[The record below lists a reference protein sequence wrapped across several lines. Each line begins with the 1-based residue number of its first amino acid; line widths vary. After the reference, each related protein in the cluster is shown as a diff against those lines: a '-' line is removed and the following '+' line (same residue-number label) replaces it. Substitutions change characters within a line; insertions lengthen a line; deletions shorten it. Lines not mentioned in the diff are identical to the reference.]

1 MNDHANGLPAPPAS
15 LAGRDFLR
23 ARDLSREELDGLL
36 DLGLA
41 LKAAQH
47 GRVPH
52 RLCPGRTLGM
62 IFHKA
67 STRTRVS
74 FEVGMSQLGGDAL
87 HLAQGELQLGRGE
100 TVRDTAM
107 VLSRYLDAVMIRTF
121 SQADIDELATWADV
135 PVINGLSDD
144 HHPCQALA
152 DLLTLRER
160 FGQDL
165 RGVRLAY
172 VGDANNVCRSLVCAG
187 SIAGLDMVVA
197 APEAYQLDEST
208 VHFATGMSAASGGS
222 LTLTDDADE
231 AARGAQALVT
241 DAFVSMG
248 QEVETAERLDALMPG
263 YRVDE
268 RRASLLADD
277 GIVLHCLP
285 AHYGQEIDESV
296 LYGPRSAVW
305 DQAENRLHAQKALLA
320 ALLAGSG

>member
-1 MNDHANGLPAPPAS
+1 MNEHAATLPEPPPS

-23 ARDLSREELDGLL
+23 ARDLSAEELDGLL
-36 DLGLA
+36 ELGLA
-41 LKAAQH
+41 LKSAQAA
-47 GRVPH
+47 RLPH
-52 RLCPGRTLGM
+52 PLCAGRTLGL

-74 FEVGMSQLGGDAL
+74 FDVGMSQLGGYAL
-87 HLAQGELQLGRGE
+87 NLAQGELQLGRGE

-107 VLSRYLDAVMIRTF
+107 VLSRYPDAIMIRTF

-160 FGQDL
+160 FGPDL
-165 RGVRLAY
+165 RGLRMAY
-172 VGDANNVCRSLVCAG
+172 VGDANNVCRSLVCAAVL
-187 SIAGLDMVVA
+187 AGVDAVVA
-197 APEAYQLDEST
+197 APEAYQLDQAT
-208 VHFATGMSAASGGS
+208 VRFCAAVTAAGGGA
-222 LTLTDDADE
+222 LTLTEDAD
-231 AARGAQALVT
+231 AAAHGAQALAT

-248 QEVETAERLDALMPG
+248 QEVETAARLDALMPG

-268 RRASLLADD
+268 RRAALLADD

-296 LYGPRSAVW
+296 LYGARSAVW

-320 ALLAGSG
+320 ALLAGSR

>member
-1 MNDHANGLPAPPAS
+1 
-15 LAGRDFLR
+15 
-23 ARDLSREELDGLL
+23 
-36 DLGLA
+36 
-41 LKAAQH
+41 
-47 GRVPH
+47 
-52 RLCPGRTLGM
+52 M

-74 FEVGMSQLGGDAL
+74 FEVGMHQLGGNAL
-87 HLAQGELQLGRGE
+87 NMAQGELQLGRGE

-107 VLSRYLDAVMIRTF
+107 VLSRYLDAIMIRTY
-121 SQADIDELATWADV
+121 SQADIDELAEFARV

-160 FGQDL
+160 FGADL
-165 RGVRLAY
+165 RGLRLAF

-187 SIAGLDMVVA
+187 VIAGVDVIVA
-197 APEAYQLDEST
+197 APEAYQLDAAT
-208 VHFATGMSAASGGS
+208 VHFAEQVTAAGGGS
-222 LTLTDDADE
+222 LKLTEDADE
-231 AARGAQALVT
+231 AARGAQALAT
-241 DAFVSMG
+241 DAFISMG
-248 QEVETAERLDALMPG
+248 QEVEAAERLDALMPG

-268 RRASLLADD
+268 RRVGLIADD

-296 LYGPRSAVW
+296 LYGPHSAVW

-320 ALLAGSG
+320 ALLAGSA

>member
-1 MNDHANGLPAPPAS
+1 VNDHAIALPQPPAS

-23 ARDLSREELDGLL
+23 ARDLSRAELDGLL

-41 LKAAQH
+41 LKAAQAQ
-47 GRVPH
+47 RIPH
-52 RLCPGRTLGM
+52 QLCPGRTLGM

-74 FEVGMSQLGGDAL
+74 FEVGMNQLGGSAL
-87 HLAQGELQLGRGE
+87 NMAQGELQLGRGE

-121 SQADIDELATWADV
+121 SQADIDELAEWARV

-160 FGQDL
+160 FGPDL

-172 VGDANNVCRSLVCAG
+172 VGDANNVCRSLVCAAV
-187 SIAGLDMVVA
+187 IAGVDVVVA
-197 APEAYQLDEST
+197 APDAYQLDEPT
-208 VHFATGMSAASGGS
+208 VRFAADATAAGGGS
-222 LTLTDDADE
+222 LTLTEDADA
-231 AARGAQALVT
+231 AARGAQALAT

-248 QEVETAERLDALMPG
+248 QEVETAARLDALMPG

-268 RRASLLADD
+268 RRAALLAE
-277 GIVLHCLP
+277 GGVVLHCLP

-296 LYGPRSAVW
+296 LYGARSAVW

-320 ALLAGSG
+320 ALLAGSP

>member
-1 MNDHANGLPAPPAS
+1 VNDHATPLPEPPPS
-15 LAGRDFLR
+15 LAGRDYLR
-23 ARDLSREELDGLL
+23 ARDLTRDELEGLL
-36 DLGLA
+36 ALGAA
-41 LKAAQH
+41 LKAAQAA
-47 GRVPH
+47 REPH
-52 RLCPGRTLGM
+52 PLCAGRTLGM
-62 IFHKA
+62 IFQKA

-74 FEVGMSQLGGDAL
+74 FEVGMGQLGGNAL
-87 HLAQGELQLGRGE
+87 NLAQGELQLGRGE

-107 VLSRYLDAVMIRTF
+107 VLSRFLDAIMIRTF
-121 SQADIDELATWADV
+121 AQADIDELAEFARV

-160 FGQDL
+160 FGPGL
-165 RGVRLAY
+165 AGVRLAY
-172 VGDANNVCRSLVCAG
+172 VGDANNVCRSLVCAAVL
-187 SIAGLDMVVA
+187 AGMHVVVA
-197 APEAYQLDEST
+197 APDAYQLDEPT
-208 VHFATGMSAASGGS
+208 VRFADGVTAAGGGS

-231 AARGAQALVT
+231 AARGAQALAT

-268 RRASLLADD
+268 RRVALLAGD
-277 GIVLHCLP
+277 GVVLHCLP

-296 LYGPRSAVW
+296 LYGPHSAVW

-320 ALLAGSG
+320 ALLAGSR

>member
-1 MNDHANGLPAPPAS
+1 MNDHAIPLPEPPAS

-23 ARDLSREELDGLL
+23 ARDLSRRELDGLL
-36 DLGLA
+36 ELGVA
-41 LKAAQH
+41 LKAAQAARIPH
-47 GRVPH
+47 ALCSGRS
-52 RLCPGRTLGM
+52 LGM

-74 FEVGMSQLGGDAL
+74 FEVGMHQLGGNAL
-87 HLAQGELQLGRGE
+87 NMAQGELQLGRGE

-107 VLSRYLDAVMIRTF
+107 VLSRYLDAIMIRTYA
-121 SQADIDELATWADV
+121 QADIDELAEFARV

-160 FGQDL
+160 FGADL

-172 VGDANNVCRSLVCAG
+172 VGDANNVCRSLVSAAVTAG
-187 SIAGLDMVVA
+187 VDVVVA
-197 APEAYQLDEST
+197 APEAYQLDTPT
-208 VHFATGMSAASGGS
+208 VQFAASVTAAGGGS
-222 LTLTDDADE
+222 LTLTEDADE
-231 AARGAQALVT
+231 AARGAQALAT
-241 DAFVSMG
+241 DAFISMG
-248 QEVETAERLDALMPG
+248 QEVETAARLDALMPG

-268 RRASLLADD
+268 RRAALLADD

-285 AHYGQEIDESV
+285 AHYGQEIDEDV
-296 LYGPRSAVW
+296 LYGTRSAVW

-320 ALLAGSG
+320 ALLSGSA

>member
-1 MNDHANGLPAPPAS
+1 VNDHASPLPEPPAS

-23 ARDLSREELDGLL
+23 ARDLSRAELDALL
-36 DLGLA
+36 ELGIA
-41 LKAAQH
+41 LKAAQQARRPH
-47 GRVPH
+47 ALCSGRS
-52 RLCPGRTLGM
+52 LGM

-74 FEVGMSQLGGDAL
+74 FEVGMHQLGGNAL
-87 HLAQGELQLGRGE
+87 NMAQGELQLGRGE

-107 VLSRYLDAVMIRTF
+107 VLSRYLDAIMIRTY
-121 SQADIDELATWADV
+121 SQADIDELAEFARV

-160 FGQDL
+160 FGPDL
-165 RGVRLAY
+165 RGLRLAY
-172 VGDANNVCRSLVCAG
+172 VGDANNVCRSLVCAAV
-187 SIAGLDMVVA
+187 IAGVDVVVA
-197 APEAYQLDEST
+197 APEAYQLDSST
-208 VHFATGMSAASGGS
+208 VQFAKRVAEAGGGS
-222 LTLTDDADE
+222 LKLTEDADE
-231 AARGAQALVT
+231 AARGAQALAT
-241 DAFVSMG
+241 DAFISMG
-248 QEVETAERLDALMPG
+248 QEVEAAERLDALMPG

-268 RRASLLADD
+268 RRVGLIAPD

-296 LYGPRSAVW
+296 LYGPHSAVW

-320 ALLAGSG
+320 ALLSGSA

>member
-1 MNDHANGLPAPPAS
+1 VNGHATALPDPPAS
-15 LAGRDFLR
+15 LAGRDYLR
-23 ARDLSREELDGLL
+23 ARDLSRSELDGLL
-36 DLGLA
+36 ELGLA
-41 LKAAQH
+41 LKAAQKARLPH
-47 GRVPH
+47 PLCAGRS
-52 RLCPGRTLGM
+52 LGM

-74 FEVGMSQLGGDAL
+74 FEIGMNQLGGTAL
-87 HLAQGELQLGRGE
+87 NMAQGELQLGRGE

-107 VLSRYLDAVMIRTF
+107 VLSRYLDAIMIRTF
-121 SQADIDELATWADV
+121 SQADIDELAEWARV

-160 FGQDL
+160 FGPDL

-172 VGDANNVCRSLVCAG
+172 VGDANNVCRSLVCAAV
-187 SIAGLDMVVA
+187 IAGVDVVVA
-197 APEAYQLDEST
+197 APEAYQLDEPT
-208 VHFATGMSAASGGS
+208 VRFAAGVTAAGGGS
-222 LTLTDDADE
+222 LALTQDADE
-231 AARGAQALVT
+231 AARGAQALAT
-241 DAFVSMG
+241 DAFISMG
-248 QEVETAERLDALMPG
+248 QEVETVERLRELLPG

-268 RRASLLADD
+268 RRVALLADG

-296 LYGPRSAVW
+296 LYGPHSAVW

-320 ALLAGSG
+320 ALLAGSA

>member
-1 MNDHANGLPAPPAS
+1 VNDHATSLPDPPAS

-23 ARDLSREELDGLL
+23 ARDLTAGELDGLL
-36 DLGLA
+36 ALGVA
-41 LKAAQH
+41 LKAAQAA
-47 GRVPH
+47 RLPH
-52 RLCPGRTLGM
+52 ALCAGRTLGM

-74 FEVGMSQLGGDAL
+74 FEVGMNQLGGNAL
-87 HLAQGELQLGRGE
+87 NLAQGELQLGRGE

-107 VLSRYLDAVMIRTF
+107 VLSRFLDAIMIRTF
-121 SQADIDELATWADV
+121 SQADIDELAEFARV
-135 PVINGLSDD
+135 PVVNGLSDD

-160 FGQDL
+160 FGPDL

-172 VGDANNVCRSLVCAG
+172 AGDANNVCRSLVCAAVL
-187 SIAGLDMVVA
+187 AGVDVVVA
-197 APEAYQLDEST
+197 APEAYQLDEQT
-208 VHFATGMSAASGGS
+208 VRFADAVTANGGGA
-222 LTLTDDADE
+222 LTLTEDADE
-231 AARGAQALVT
+231 AASGAQALAT

-248 QEVETAERLDALMPG
+248 QEVETAERLRALMPG

-268 RRASLLADD
+268 RRADLLARD
-277 GIVLHCLP
+277 GVVLHCLP
-285 AHYGQEIDESV
+285 AHYGQEIDEAV

-320 ALLAGSG
+320 ALLAGSA

>member
-1 MNDHANGLPAPPAS
+1 
-15 LAGRDFLR
+15 
-23 ARDLSREELDGLL
+23 
-36 DLGLA
+36 
-41 LKAAQH
+41 
-47 GRVPH
+47 
-52 RLCPGRTLGM
+52 M

-160 FGQDL
+160 FGADL

-187 SIAGLDMVVA
+187 AIAGLDMVVA

-208 VHFATGMSAASGGS
+208 VHFAEAMSAASGGS
-222 LTLTDDADE
+222 LTLTEDADE

-241 DAFVSMG
+241 DAFISMG
-248 QEVETAERLDALMPG
+248 QEVET
-263 YRVDE
+263 
-268 RRASLLADD
+268 RRAARRADARLSRRRAPSLAARRRRRR
-277 GIVLHCLP
+277 HALP
-285 AHYGQEIDESV
+285 ACA
-296 LYGPRSAVW
+296 LRSG
-305 DQAENRLHAQKALLA
+305 DRRIGALRP
-320 ALLAGSG
+320 ALRSLGSGREPPARAEGPAGRAAREP

>member
-1 MNDHANGLPAPPAS
+1 MPLPEPPAS

-23 ARDLSREELDGLL
+23 ARDLTRAELCGLTE
-36 DLGLA
+36 LGLA
-41 LKAAQH
+41 LKSAQK
-47 GRVPH
+47 RRLPH
-52 RLCPGRTLGM
+52 ALCTGRTLGM

-74 FEVGMSQLGGDAL
+74 FEVGMQQLGGSAL
-87 HLAQGELQLGRGE
+87 NMAQGELQLGRGE

-107 VLSRYLDAVMIRTF
+107 VLSRYLDAIMIRTF
-121 SQADIDELATWADV
+121 SQADIDELAEFARV

-160 FGQDL
+160 FGPDL
-165 RGVRLAY
+165 RGLRLAF

-187 SIAGLDMVVA
+187 VISGLDVIVA
-197 APEAYQLDEST
+197 APEAYQLDAST
-208 VHFATGMSAASGGS
+208 VHFAAQVAAGGGGS
-222 LTLTDDADE
+222 LRLTEDADE
-231 AARGAQALVT
+231 AARGAQALAT
-241 DAFVSMG
+241 DAFISMG
-248 QEVETAERLDALMPG
+248 QEVEAAERLDALMPG
-263 YRVDE
+263 YRLDE
-268 RRASLLADD
+268 RRVGLIADD

-296 LYGPRSAVW
+296 LYGPHSAVW

-320 ALLAGSG
+320 ALLSGSA

>member
-1 MNDHANGLPAPPAS
+1 MLLEPPAS

-23 ARDLSREELDGLL
+23 ARDLSAGELDGLL
-36 DLGLA
+36 ALGVA
-41 LKAAQH
+41 LKAAQKA
-47 GRVPH
+47 RLPH
-52 RLCPGRTLGM
+52 ELCAGRTLGM

-74 FEVGMSQLGGDAL
+74 FEVGMNQLGGNAL
-87 HLAQGELQLGRGE
+87 NMAQGELQLGRGE

-107 VLSRYLDAVMIRTF
+107 VLSRFLDAIMIRTF
-121 SQADIDELATWADV
+121 SQADIDELAEFARV

-160 FGQDL
+160 FGPAL
-165 RGVRLAY
+165 TGVRLAY
-172 VGDANNVCRSLVCAG
+172 VGDANNVCRSLVCAAVL
-187 SIAGLDMVVA
+187 AGVDCVVA
-197 APEAYQLDEST
+197 APAAYQLDEAT
-208 VHFATGMSAASGGS
+208 VRFAAGVTAVGGGT
-222 LTLTDDADE
+222 LTLTEDADE
-231 AARGAQALVT
+231 AARGAHALAT

-268 RRASLLADD
+268 RRVGLLAPD

-296 LYGPRSAVW
+296 LYGPNSAVW

-320 ALLAGSG
+320 ALLAGSA

>member
-1 MNDHANGLPAPPAS
+1 VLPEPPTS
-15 LAGRDFLR
+15 LAGRDYLR
-23 ARDLSREELDGLL
+23 ARDLSRAELDGLL

-41 LKAAQH
+41 LKAAQKARLAH
-47 GRVPH
+47 PLCAGRS
-52 RLCPGRTLGM
+52 LGM

-74 FEVGMSQLGGDAL
+74 FEVGMHQLGGSAINM
-87 HLAQGELQLGRGE
+87 AQGELQLGRGE

-107 VLSRYLDAVMIRTF
+107 VLSRYLDAIMIRTF
-121 SQADIDELATWADV
+121 SQADIDELAEWSRV

-160 FGQDL
+160 FGPDL

-172 VGDANNVCRSLVCAG
+172 VGDANNVCRSLVSAAV
-187 SIAGLDMVVA
+187 IAGADVIVA
-197 APEAYQLDEST
+197 APEAYQLDEPT
-208 VHFATGMSAASGGS
+208 VQFAAGVTAAGGGS
-222 LTLTDDADE
+222 LALTEDADE
-231 AARGAQALVT
+231 AARGAQALAT

-248 QEVETAERLDALMPG
+248 QEVETAERLRALLPG
-263 YRVDE
+263 YRLDE
-268 RRASLLADD
+268 RRVALLADG

-296 LYGPRSAVW
+296 LYGPNSAVW

-320 ALLAGSG
+320 ALLAGSA

>member
-1 MNDHANGLPAPPAS
+1 VLPEPPAS

-23 ARDLSREELDGLL
+23 ARDLSRAELDGLL

-41 LKAAQH
+41 LKSAQQA
-47 GRVPH
+47 RVPH
-52 RLCPGRTLGM
+52 PLCAGRVLGM

-74 FEVGMSQLGGDAL
+74 FEVGMNQLGGSAL
-87 HLAQGELQLGRGE
+87 NMAQGELQLGRGE

-107 VLSRYLDAVMIRTF
+107 VLSRYLDAIMIRTF
-121 SQADIDELATWADV
+121 SQADIDELAEWARV

-160 FGQDL
+160 FGPDL
-165 RGVRLAY
+165 RSVRVAY
-172 VGDANNVCRSLVCAG
+172 VGDANNVCRSLVCAAV
-187 SIAGLDMVVA
+187 IAGVDVVVA
-197 APEAYQLDEST
+197 APEAYQLDEAT
-208 VHFATGMSAASGGS
+208 VRFAAEVTAAGGGS
-222 LTLTDDADE
+222 LTLTEDADE
-231 AARGAQALVT
+231 AARGSQALAT
-241 DAFVSMG
+241 DAFISMG
-248 QEVETAERLDALMPG
+248 QEVETVERLRALLPG

-268 RRASLLADD
+268 RRVALLADE

-296 LYGPRSAVW
+296 LYGAHSAVW

-320 ALLAGSG
+320 ALLAGSP

>member
-1 MNDHANGLPAPPAS
+1 VNDHANGLPAPPAS

-23 ARDLSREELDGLL
+23 ARDLSRAELDGLL

-41 LKAAQH
+41 LKAAQQE
-47 GRVPH
+47 RIPH
-52 RLCPGRTLGM
+52 RLCAGRTLGM

-160 FGQDL
+160 FGPDL

-187 SIAGLDMVVA
+187 AIAGLDMVVA

-208 VHFATGMSAASGGS
+208 VHFAEAMSAASGGS
-222 LTLTDDADE
+222 LTLTEDADE

-268 RRASLLADD
+268 RRVSLLASD
-277 GIVLHCLP
+277 GVVLHCLP

-320 ALLAGSG
+320 ALLAGSD

>member
-1 MNDHANGLPAPPAS
+1 VNDHAADLPEPPAS

-23 ARDLSREELDGLL
+23 ARDLSRTELDGLL
-36 DLGLA
+36 ELALA
-41 LKAAQH
+41 LKAAQAARLPH
-47 GRVPH
+47 PLCSGRS
-52 RLCPGRTLGM
+52 LGM

-74 FEVGMSQLGGDAL
+74 FEVGMHQLGGSAL
-87 HLAQGELQLGRGE
+87 NMAQGELQLGRGE

-107 VLSRYLDAVMIRTF
+107 VLSRYLDAIMIRTY
-121 SQADIDELATWADV
+121 SQADIDELAEFARV

-160 FGQDL
+160 FGADL
-165 RGVRLAY
+165 RGLRLAF

-187 SIAGLDMVVA
+187 VIAGVDVIVA
-197 APEAYQLDEST
+197 APEAYQLDAAT
-208 VHFATGMSAASGGS
+208 VHFAEEITGAGGGS
-222 LTLTDDADE
+222 LTLTEDADE
-231 AARGAQALVT
+231 AARGAQALAT
-241 DAFVSMG
+241 DAFISMG
-248 QEVETAERLDALMPG
+248 QEVEAAERLDALMPG

-268 RRASLLADD
+268 RRVGLIADD

-296 LYGPRSAVW
+296 LYGTHSAVW

-320 ALLAGSG
+320 ALLAGSA

>member
-1 MNDHANGLPAPPAS
+1 
-15 LAGRDFLR
+15 
-23 ARDLSREELDGLL
+23 
-36 DLGLA
+36 
-41 LKAAQH
+41 
-47 GRVPH
+47 
-52 RLCPGRTLGM
+52 M

-74 FEVGMSQLGGDAL
+74 FEVGMHQLGGNAL
-87 HLAQGELQLGRGE
+87 NMAQGELQLGRGE

-107 VLSRYLDAVMIRTF
+107 VLSRYLDAIMIRTYA
-121 SQADIDELATWADV
+121 QADIDELAEFARV

-160 FGQDL
+160 FGADL

-172 VGDANNVCRSLVCAG
+172 VGDANNVCRSLVSAAVTAG
-187 SIAGLDMVVA
+187 VDVVVA
-197 APEAYQLDEST
+197 APEAYQLDTPT
-208 VHFATGMSAASGGS
+208 VEFANAVTAAGGGS
-222 LTLTDDADE
+222 LRLTEDADE
-231 AARGAQALVT
+231 AARGAQALAT
-241 DAFVSMG
+241 DAFISMG
-248 QEVETAERLDALMPG
+248 QEVAERLNALMPG

-268 RRASLLADD
+268 RRVGLIAPD

-296 LYGPRSAVW
+296 LYGPHSAVW

-320 ALLAGSG
+320 ALLSGSA

>member
-1 MNDHANGLPAPPAS
+1 MPLPEPPAS

-23 ARDLSREELDGLL
+23 ARDLTRAELCGLTE
-36 DLGLA
+36 LGLA
-41 LKAAQH
+41 LKAAQK
-47 GRVPH
+47 RRLPH
-52 RLCPGRTLGM
+52 ALCTGRTLGM

-74 FEVGMSQLGGDAL
+74 FEVGMQQLGGSAL
-87 HLAQGELQLGRGE
+87 NMAQGELQLGRGE

-107 VLSRYLDAVMIRTF
+107 VLSRYLDVIMIRTF
-121 SQADIDELATWADV
+121 SQADIDELAEFARV

-160 FGQDL
+160 FGPDL
-165 RGVRLAY
+165 RGLRLAF

-187 SIAGLDMVVA
+187 VISGLDVIVA
-197 APEAYQLDEST
+197 APEAYQLDAST
-208 VHFATGMSAASGGS
+208 VHFAAQVAAGGGGS
-222 LTLTDDADE
+222 LRLTEDADE
-231 AARGAQALVT
+231 AARGAQALAT
-241 DAFVSMG
+241 DAFISMG
-248 QEVETAERLDALMPG
+248 QEVEAAERLDALMPG
-263 YRVDE
+263 YRLDE
-268 RRASLLADD
+268 RRVGLIADD

-296 LYGPRSAVW
+296 LYGPHSAVW

-320 ALLAGSG
+320 ALLSGSA

>member
-1 MNDHANGLPAPPAS
+1 MNDHAAALPDPPAS
-15 LAGRDFLR
+15 LAGRDYLR

-41 LKAAQH
+41 LKAAQKARIPH
-47 GRVPH
+47 PLCAGRS
-52 RLCPGRTLGM
+52 LGM
-62 IFHKA
+62 IFQKA

-74 FEVGMSQLGGDAL
+74 FEIGMNQLGGNAL
-87 HLAQGELQLGRGE
+87 NMAQGELQLGRGE

-107 VLSRYLDAVMIRTF
+107 VLSRYLDAIMIRTF
-121 SQADIDELATWADV
+121 AQADIDELAEWARV

-160 FGQDL
+160 FGRDL
-165 RGVRLAY
+165 QGVRLAY
-172 VGDANNVCRSLVCAG
+172 VGDANNVCRSLVCAAVL
-187 SIAGLDMVVA
+187 AGVDVVVA
-197 APEAYQLDEST
+197 APEAYQLDEPT
-208 VHFATGMSAASGGS
+208 VQFAAGVSAAGGGS
-222 LTLTDDADE
+222 LVLTEDADE
-231 AARGAQALVT
+231 AARGAQALAT
-241 DAFVSMG
+241 DAFISMG
-248 QEVETAERLDALMPG
+248 QEVETVERLRELLPG

-268 RRASLLADD
+268 RRVALLAEG

-296 LYGPRSAVW
+296 LYGPHSAVW

-320 ALLAGSG
+320 ALLAGSA

>member
-1 MNDHANGLPAPPAS
+1 VNDHAAALPDPPAS
-15 LAGRDFLR
+15 LAGRDYLR
-23 ARDLSREELDGLL
+23 ARDLSRAELHGLL

-41 LKAAQH
+41 LKATQKARIPH
-47 GRVPH
+47 PLCAGRS
-52 RLCPGRTLGM
+52 LGM

-67 STRTRVS
+67 STRTRFS
-74 FEVGMSQLGGDAL
+74 FEIGMSQLGGTAL
-87 HLAQGELQLGRGE
+87 NMAQGELQLGRGE

-107 VLSRYLDAVMIRTF
+107 VLSRYLDAIMIRTF
-121 SQADIDELATWADV
+121 AQADIDELAEWAGV

-152 DLLTLRER
+152 DLLTLREY
-160 FGQDL
+160 FGPDL

-172 VGDANNVCRSLVCAG
+172 VGDANNVCRSLVCAAV
-187 SIAGLDMVVA
+187 IAGVDVVVA
-197 APEAYQLDEST
+197 APDAYQLDEPT
-208 VHFATGMSAASGGS
+208 VQFAAAVTAAGGGS
-222 LTLTDDADE
+222 LALTDDADE
-231 AARGAQALVT
+231 AARGAQALAT

-248 QEVETAERLDALMPG
+248 QEVETVERLRELLPG

-268 RRASLLADD
+268 QRVALLAEG

-296 LYGPRSAVW
+296 LYGPHSAVW

-320 ALLAGSG
+320 ALLAGSA